1 MKLYEISNQLL
12 VLQTMLET
20 AENPDDVQCV
30 MDTLESV
37 ELEFQDKADN
47 IIKLIKNLEAE
58 AKAIDEEKKRLD
70 KRSKSLNSNV
80 ANLKDYLF
88 KEMKRLEKG
97 KVKTDLFTVSIRK
110 NPPKLVVSDEN
121 KIPNEFWIVK
131 TEVDNSKLKEAIK
144 FDEDKFKELGIELI
158 QGESLSIK

>member
-20 AENPDDVQCV
+20 AENPDDIQCA

-58 AKAIDEEKKRLD
+58 AKAIDEEKARLD
-70 KRSKSLNSNV
+70 KRSKSLKNNV
-80 ANLKDYLF
+80 ANLKEYLF
-88 KEMKRLEKG
+88 KEMKRLEKV

-110 NPPKLVVSDEN
+110 NPPKLVVADEN
-121 KIPNEFWIVK
+121 KIPNEFWVVK